1 MGPTS
6 YMIFGIIALI
16 SLIMNIFT
24 ILLKLSELKTPKV
37 SIILAIVNTILA
49 IYFFKQAMPVLAT
62 LQL

>member
-1 MGPTS
+1 
-6 YMIFGIIALI
+6 MIFGIIALI

-37 SIILAIVNTILA
+37 SIILAIANTILT